1 MDKIPNSVALRN
13 IVYHIYGDMI
23 KERAAQGVDK
33 LDPIVNEIVQ
43 DIRTEGYTTKW
54 NSVRDY
60 VLEIVLET
68 YGVQAFGVKPFMEP
82 LIESRPVT
90 VILNE
95 LVDQGVLSKH
105 WRTA

>member
-1 MDKIPNSVALRN
+1 MAKIPNSVALRN

-33 LDPIVNEIVQ
+33 LDSIVNEIVQ

-60 VLEIVLET
+60 VLEIVLDT

-82 LIESRPVT
+82 VPESRPVT

-95 LVDQGVLSKH
+95 LVEQGVLSKH